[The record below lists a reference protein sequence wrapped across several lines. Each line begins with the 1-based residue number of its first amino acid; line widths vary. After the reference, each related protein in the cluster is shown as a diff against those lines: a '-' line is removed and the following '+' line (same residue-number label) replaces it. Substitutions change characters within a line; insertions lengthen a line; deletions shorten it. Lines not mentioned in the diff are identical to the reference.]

1 MHVEP
6 KPNSSLGIESCL
18 PEKKHLRDVLWLTH
32 ESFKSNACD
41 HTQGEIRPPSSLQ
54 HTSHSVLPTLLGKKK
69 KNLSLSCQKPSKTSP
84 SKRPNNTGTR
94 QNGKTYKLQSKDS
107 FDQLSHALLA
117 PHARGVISN

>member
-6 KPNSSLGIESCL
+6 KPNSSLGNESCL
-18 PEKKHLRDVLWLTH
+18 PEKKYLRDVLWLTH

-69 KNLSLSCQKPSKTSP
+69 KSVFILSKAIENKPFQTPQQHEDETKRENLQ
-84 SKRPNNTGTR
+84 
-94 QNGKTYKLQSKDS
+94 
-107 FDQLSHALLA
+107 A
-117 PHARGVISN
+117 PERRLIWSA

>member
-6 KPNSSLGIESCL
+6 KPNSSLGNESCL

-69 KNLSLSCQKPSKTSP
+69 KISLYLVKSHRKQALPNAPTTRGRDKTGKPTSSRAKTHLISLATLSW
-84 SKRPNNTGTR
+84 
-94 QNGKTYKLQSKDS
+94 
-107 FDQLSHALLA
+107 LLM
-117 PHARGVISN
+117 HEE